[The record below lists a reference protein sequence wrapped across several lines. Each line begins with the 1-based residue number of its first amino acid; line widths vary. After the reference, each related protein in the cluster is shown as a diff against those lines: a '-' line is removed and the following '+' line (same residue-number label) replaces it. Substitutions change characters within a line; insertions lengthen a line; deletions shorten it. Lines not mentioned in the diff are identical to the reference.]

1 MNKRYAL
8 TSFITFGNLLRTAL
22 KEKKSVDI
30 PIAYILKCSYLSVI
44 STYMNLK
51 FITNQL
57 ILCILSDSL

>member
-30 PIAYILKCSYLSVI
+30 PIAYILKCSSLSVI
-44 STYMNLK
+44 ST